1 MADALLYR
9 HWTAWKDGTR
19 THIFLAN
26 ADTGAARD
34 LTRRRRLAAVPRRP
48 VQSAFSPDSSKLCFV
63 SNHDKV
69 PAISTNADL
78 WLLSLT
84 DPSATPRDITAA
96 NPAWDGS
103 PAYSPDGRSIAYR
116 MQKQPGYESDLF
128 RLAVY
133 DRSAGTS
140 RVLTESFRD
149 WVDDFQWAADSKS
162 IDFQAEYQGQTP
174 IYRVDVATQTI
185 APVLADKTI
194 DAWALVPG
202 KPEIVYAR
210 RGVSQ
215 PAEIYTV
222 TAGAGG
228 ASAPRQLTHV
238 NDAFANEV
246 DLRPVDTMWVD
257 GALGAKMRGLHRHAA
272 RLRPGEEVPAH
283 PQRARRPAAA
293 VDRRLPR
300 RLPALPR
307 RRLRRGVRQPARA
320 RSATARTSRPT
331 SSAAITAARR
341 SRT

>member
-1 MADALLYR
+1 
-9 HWTAWKDGTR
+9 
-19 THIFLAN
+19 
-26 ADTGAARD
+26 
-34 LTRRRRLAAVPRRP
+34 
-48 VQSAFSPDSSKLCFV
+48 
-63 SNHDKV
+63 
-69 PAISTNADL
+69 
-78 WLLSLT
+78 
-84 DPSATPRDITAA
+84 
-96 NPAWDGS
+96 
-103 PAYSPDGRSIAYR
+103 

-257 GALGAKMRGLHRHAA
+257 APSAR
-272 RLRPGEEVPAH
+272 RLRSSSSRRTASTRRRSTPH

-300 RLPALPR
+300 RLPA
-307 RRLRRGVRQPARA
+307 
-320 RSATARTSRPT
+320 
-331 SSAAITAARR
+331 
-341 SRT
+341 